1 MRYVGYDQFRR
12 RPAEA
17 ALSRP
22 QTGGLLTPI
31 LLFVSVALLVLS
43 RLDHGYI
50 AGARVAIADA
60 VSPALRT
67 IMIPLEP
74 LRSAGAA
81 IGLALERADD
91 LDHLANENQR
101 LKGWEARAKDLERQL
116 AELGAVAKA
125 AQDRDMPFVTARVM
139 ATSSGPFVRSA
150 MINAGEGEKLKAGYP
165 VLAGDGLAARVAA
178 VGSGVSRLLL
188 ISDADSRIPV
198 FVGEQAARAILAGD
212 NGPSPRLLFL
222 APDVQIRVGDEVVT
236 SGIGGL
242 FPRGLRI
249 GRVVDSGERPTVSLH
264 ADLDRLE
271 YVSILFY
278 EPGAADVPP
287 LEQRVQ
293 PGGAEV
299 AR

>member
-1 MRYVGYDQFRR
+1 MRYVGYDQLRR

-17 ALSRP
+17 APLRSHA
-22 QTGGLLTPI
+22 GGLLMPV
-31 LLFVSVALLVLS
+31 LLFFSVALLVLS

-60 VSPALRT
+60 VSPVLRT
-67 IMIPLEP
+67 IMIPLQP
-74 LRSAGAA
+74 LRSGGAA

-116 AELGAVAKA
+116 SELGAVAKTA
-125 AQDRDMPFVTARVM
+125 RDRDMPFVTARVM

-150 MINAGEGEKLKAGYP
+150 MINAGEGEKLKSGYP

-178 VGSGVSRLLL
+178 VGSGVSRVLL
-188 ISDADSRIPV
+188 ITDVDSRIPV
-198 FVGEQAARAILAGD
+198 FVGQQAARAILAGD
-212 NGPSPRLLFL
+212 NGPAPRLLFL
-222 APDVQIRVGDEVVT
+222 APDATVKVGDEVVT

-242 FPRGLRI
+242 YPRGLRI
-249 GRVVDSGERPTVSLH
+249 GTVAGGSERPTVSVH

-278 EPGAADVPP
+278 EPGTSDVPP
-287 LEQRVQ
+287 LEQRLQ
-293 PGGAEV
+293 PTGAEV
-299 AR
+299 VR

>member
-1 MRYVGYDQFRR
+1 MRYVGYDQLRR
-12 RPAEA
+12 RPADA
-17 ALSRP
+17 APSRP
-22 QTGGLLTPI
+22 QSGGLLVPS
-31 LLFVSVALLVLS
+31 LLFASVALLVLS

-91 LDHLANENQR
+91 LDQLANENQR
-101 LKGWEARAKDLERQL
+101 LKGWESRAKDLERKL
-116 AELGAVAKA
+116 AELGAVAKTA
-125 AQDRDMPFVTARVM
+125 RDRDMPFVTARVM

-150 MINAGEGEKLKAGYP
+150 MINAGEGEKLKVGYP

-188 ISDADSRIPV
+188 ITDSDSRIPV
-198 FVGEQAARAILAGD
+198 FVGERAVRAILAGD
-212 NGPSPRLLFL
+212 NGPSPRLQFL
-222 APDVQIRVGDEVVT
+222 APDGQVQPGDEVVT

-249 GRVVDSGERPTVSLH
+249 GTVAETSDRPAVSVH

-278 EPGAADVPP
+278 EPVSSDVTP
-287 LEQRVQ
+287 LEQRL
-293 PGGAEV
+293 PARDAEV

>member
-1 MRYVGYDQFRR
+1 
-12 RPAEA
+12 
-17 ALSRP
+17 
-22 QTGGLLTPI
+22 
-31 LLFVSVALLVLS
+31 
-43 RLDHGYI
+43 
-50 AGARVAIADA
+50 
-60 VSPALRT
+60 
-67 IMIPLEP
+67 
-74 LRSAGAA
+74 
-81 IGLALERADD
+81 
-91 LDHLANENQR
+91 
-101 LKGWEARAKDLERQL
+101 
-116 AELGAVAKA
+116 
-125 AQDRDMPFVTARVM
+125 MPFVTARVM

-150 MINAGEGEKLKAGYP
+150 MINAGTAENLKGGYP
-165 VLAGDGLAARVAA
+165 VLAGNGLAARVVA

-188 ISDADSRIPV
+188 ITDADSRIPV
-198 FVGEQAARAILAGD
+198 FVGAQAARAILAGD

-222 APDVQIRVGDEVVT
+222 ATDVTIKAGDEVVT

-249 GRVVDSGERPTVSLH
+249 GTVAGSGNQPIVALH

-293 PGGAEV
+293 PSGAEV

>member
-1 MRYVGYDQFRR
+1 MRYVGYDQLRR

-17 ALSRP
+17 AASRP
-22 QTGGLLTPI
+22 QTGGLLVPS
-31 LLFVSVALLVLS
+31 LLFASVALLVLS

-74 LRSAGAA
+74 LRSAA
-81 IGLALERADD
+81 IGLALERVDD
-91 LDHLANENQR
+91 LDQLANENQR

-116 AELGAVAKA
+116 AELGAVAKTA
-125 AQDRDMPFVTARVM
+125 RDGDMPFVTARVM

-165 VLAGDGLAARVAA
+165 VLAGDGLAARVAV

-188 ISDADSRIPV
+188 ITDADSRIPV
-198 FVGEQAARAILAGD
+198 FVGERAVRAILAGD
-212 NGPSPRLLFL
+212 NGPSPRLQFL
-222 APDVQIRVGDEVVT
+222 APDGQVKPGDEVVT

-249 GRVVDSGERPTVSLH
+249 GTVAEAGDRPAVSVH

-287 LEQRVQ
+287 LEQRL
-293 PGGAEV
+293 PPHGAEV
-299 AR
+299 VR

>member
-1 MRYVGYDQFRR
+1 MR
-12 RPAEA
+12 PHA
-17 ALSRP
+17 
-22 QTGGLLTPI
+22 GGVLMPV

-60 VSPALRT
+60 VSPVLRT

-101 LKGWEARAKDLERQL
+101 LKGWEARAKDLEWQL
-116 AELGAVAKA
+116 SELGAVAKTA
-125 AQDRDMPFVTARVM
+125 RDQDMPFVTARVM

-150 MINAGEGEKLKAGYP
+150 IINAGEIEKLKSGYP

-178 VGSGVSRLLL
+178 VGRGVSRVLL
-188 ISDADSRIPV
+188 ITDVESRIPV
-198 FVGEQAARAILAGD
+198 FVGQQAARAILAGD
-212 NGPSPRLLFL
+212 NGPAPRLLFL
-222 APDVQIRVGDEVVT
+222 APDATVKAGDEVVT
-236 SGIGGL
+236 SGIGGIY
-242 FPRGLRI
+242 PRGLRI
-249 GRVVDSGERPTVSLH
+249 GTVAGGSERPTVSVH

-278 EPGAADVPP
+278 EPGTGDVPP
-287 LEQRVQ
+287 LEQRLQ
-293 PGGAEV
+293 PAGAEV
-299 AR
+299 AK

>member
-1 MRYVGYDQFRR
+1 MR
-12 RPAEA
+12 PHA
-17 ALSRP
+17 
-22 QTGGLLTPI
+22 GGVLMPV

-60 VSPALRT
+60 VSPVLRT

-116 AELGAVAKA
+116 SELGAVAKTA
-125 AQDRDMPFVTARVM
+125 RDQDMPFVTARVM

-150 MINAGEGEKLKAGYP
+150 IINAGEIEKLKSGYP

-178 VGSGVSRLLL
+178 VGRGVSRVLL
-188 ISDADSRIPV
+188 ITDVESRIPV
-198 FVGEQAARAILAGD
+198 FVGQQAARAILAGD
-212 NGPSPRLLFL
+212 NGPAPRLLFL
-222 APDVQIRVGDEVVT
+222 APDATVKAGDEVVT
-236 SGIGGL
+236 SGIGGIY
-242 FPRGLRI
+242 PRGLRI
-249 GRVVDSGERPTVSLH
+249 GTVAGGSERPTVSVH

-278 EPGAADVPP
+278 EPGTGDVPP
-287 LEQRVQ
+287 LEQRLQ
-293 PGGAEV
+293 PAGAEV
-299 AR
+299 AK